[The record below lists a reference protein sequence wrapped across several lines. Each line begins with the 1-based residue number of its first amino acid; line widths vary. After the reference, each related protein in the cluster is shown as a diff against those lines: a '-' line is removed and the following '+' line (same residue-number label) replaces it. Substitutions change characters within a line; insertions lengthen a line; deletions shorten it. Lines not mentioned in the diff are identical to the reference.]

1 MSWLGCVLLREV
13 RSHEWRRT
21 RGAGEVVV
29 IIGRSL
35 QDRTVRDRGTAR
47 RTGGHVDRWRG
58 ERGPRGL
65 ETVHAT
71 GFCCLLLSEARQTVY
86 LRG

>member
-1 MSWLGCVLLREV
+1 MSWFGWVLLREV

-35 QDRTVRDRGTAR
+35 QDRTVRDRGTAMW
-47 RTGGHVDRWRG
+47 TGGHV
-58 ERGPRGL
+58 E
-65 ETVHAT
+65 
-71 GFCCLLLSEARQTVY
+71 
-86 LRG
+86 

>member
-1 MSWLGCVLLREV
+1 MSWFGCVLLREV

-21 RGAGEVVV
+21 SGAGEVVV

-47 RTGGHVDRWRG
+47 WTGGHVDM
-58 ERGPRGL
+58 
-65 ETVHAT
+65 
-71 GFCCLLLSEARQTVY
+71 
-86 LRG
+86 